1 MSVTSAGRNKTSVFD
16 ALGGFFR
23 VATTKWMAVLMS
35 AFLRVCF
42 DNVLSACL
50 LVFYSWAFL
59 CSARV

>member
-35 AFLRVCF
+35 AFLRACF
-42 DNVLSACL
+42 DVLSVCL
-50 LVFYSWAFL
+50 LVFYSWTFL